1 MAIQVKAPQPRTD
14 ICLDDCCSAK
24 EVELEQLSRRSTQ
37 RRILYIVLAINAAM
51 FGVELVAGILA
62 GSSALMADSV
72 DMFGDASVYALT
84 LYALDRG
91 LRWRAGA
98 ALLKGG
104 IIFVFGIWILFEVA
118 RRLLGGG
125 VPSSEAMG
133 IIGLAALTANLIC
146 LALLWRFRAQDINMS
161 STFECSRNDVVA
173 NVGVL
178 VAAVGVAMTG
188 AAWPDLL
195 VGVLIAA
202 VFLRSS
208 LSITR
213 AAWPQFSHGQKRT
226 EPAELIEVITT
237 VPAEA
242 HRSSER

>member
-1 MAIQVKAPQPRTD
+1 MNPPTPRTE
-14 ICLDDCCSAK
+14 ICFDDCCAAK
-24 EVELEQLSRRSTQ
+24 ESELAQLAARSGQ
-37 RRILYIVLAINAAM
+37 RKVLLVVLAINAAM

-226 EPAELIEVITT
+226 EPAELIEVIAT
-237 VPAEA
+237 VPDEA
-242 HRSSER
+242 HGSSER

>member
-1 MAIQVKAPQPRTD
+1 MASPMNPPTPRTE
-14 ICLDDCCSAK
+14 ICIDDCCAAK
-24 EVELEQLSRRSTQ
+24 ESELAQLAARSGQ
-37 RRILYIVLAINAAM
+37 RKVLLVVLAINAAM

-72 DMFGDASVYALT
+72 DMFGDASVYVLT
-84 LYALDRG
+84 LYALGRG

-98 ALLKGG
+98 ALFKGG

-118 RRLLGGG
+118 RRLVGGG

-133 IIGLAALTANLIC
+133 TVGLAALTANLIC

-161 STFECSRNDVVA
+161 STFECSRNDVAA

-178 VAAVGVAMTG
+178 TAAVGVAMTG

-208 LSITR
+208 WSITR
-213 AAWPQFSHGQKRT
+213 VAWPQFSHGQTRSHS
-226 EPAELIEVITT
+226 AELIATM
-237 VPAEA
+237 PAEA